1 MMRIAIIHIEM
12 IAFEMISLLLFG
24 GRLPAVARPAQALQV
39 GIIIGTPLRLGFD
52 MVNGHSRYG
61 APLFEA

>member
-1 MMRIAIIHIEM
+1 MMIIVIINIKM

-24 GRLPAVARPAQALQV
+24 GRFPAVARPTQALQV
-39 GIIIGTPLRLGFD
+39 GIIIGTPLCLRLD